1 MRLPGTFSVVE
12 TIENISDQTSRTKT
26 RRKRVEPPG
35 QRVVGVQSAEQVRPA
50 DWTLKE
56 KTLSE
61 HDVSAEGVKQRLGR
75 AGAKRAGAQKA
86 ARATKDGA
94 ALAEAL
100 HAAEEQHDRTVS
112 QVGATMGDDGQER
125 LVDLTT
131 GEVGAPLI
139 VIAQRSRSG
148 LNGGFVMVS
157 QAMAERLANDGK
169 DLSPNAWRL
178 LMLCLGK
185 CDYETVFDLNVTA
198 IADAWGVSRTTITSA
213 RRQLMTAGVIRDA
226 ATEVGGHT
234 YKYALDPNFVW
245 KGREG
250 GRRRA
255 LRVVGD

>member
-1 MRLPGTFSVVE
+1 
-12 TIENISDQTSRTKT
+12 
-26 RRKRVEPPG
+26 
-35 QRVVGVQSAEQVRPA
+35 VRPA
-50 DWTLKE
+50 DWTPKE

-75 AGAKRAGAQKA
+75 AAAKKAGAQKA

-94 ALAEAL
+94 ALAAAL
-100 HAAEEQHDRTVS
+100 HAAEEQHDRTAS
-112 QVGATMGDDGQER
+112 LVGATMGADGQER
-125 LVDLTT
+125 LIDLTT

-157 QAMAERLANDGK
+157 QAMAERLADDGK

-185 CDYETVFDLNVTA
+185 CDYETVFDLNVSA
-198 IADAWGVSRTTITSA
+198 IAKSWGVSRTTITSA
-213 RRQLMTAGVIRDA
+213 RRQLMGAGVLRESK
-226 ATEVGGHT
+226 TEVGGHT
-234 YKYALDPNFVW
+234 YSYALDPTFVW

-250 GRRRA
+250 SRRRA
-255 LRVVGD
+255 LRVVGE